1 MRILTFILLNLLF
14 TCALA
19 QYNPISVGINMPA
32 LLTNTLDIRIKKPIS
47 RNVVLQCIGGF
58 RNQNRAKP
66 CSNVSFIRDYIHKEN
81 RAAFLGLS
89 VRLCDRYSTDY
100 PYISFDFMGI
110 KYKNV
115 FADSI
120 DASKCVVY
128 RYKKTEGITFG
139 GGITIGY
146 VLCLYKHLYLDGG
159 VQVAY
164 SSAKNQP
171 QNYYLPSQG
180 LSTYQTMDLF
190 SFKGLM
196 MQPIIVLQYTFGD
209 NRVKL

>member
-1 MRILTFILLNLLF
+1 MRIFTFILLNFIFIL
-14 TCALA
+14 TIA
-19 QYNPISVGINMPA
+19 QNANPISLGLNLPA
-32 LLTNTLDIRIKKPIS
+32 LLMNTVDIRIKKPIS

-58 RNQNRAKP
+58 RNQNREKV
-66 CSNVSFIRDYIHKEN
+66 CSNFSFVNDYIHKEN
-81 RAAFLGLS
+81 KASFIGAS

-115 FADSI
+115 FADSL

-128 RYKKTEGITFG
+128 RYKTTEGKNFG
-139 GGITIGY
+139 AGITIGY
-146 VLCLYKHLYLDGG
+146 VFNVYKHLYVDAG

-164 SSAKNQP
+164 SSAKKQP
-171 QNYYLPSQG
+171 PAYYLPSVG
-180 LSTYQTMDLF
+180 YSTYQTMDLF

-196 MQPIIVLQYTFGD
+196 MQPIVLLQYTFGD
-209 NRVKL
+209 NQVK